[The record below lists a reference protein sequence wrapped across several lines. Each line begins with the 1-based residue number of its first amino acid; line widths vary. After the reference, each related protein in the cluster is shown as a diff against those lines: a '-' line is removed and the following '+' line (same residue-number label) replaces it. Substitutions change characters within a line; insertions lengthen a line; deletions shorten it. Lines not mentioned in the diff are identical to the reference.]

1 MRKMILIGGGELR
14 SFSTLDID
22 AYAVSLVRKPE
33 GERINALFF
42 PTAAHDS
49 KPYFNTFR
57 KTYTSRLGAKVDVAL
72 VTTGEMTMEY
82 VQQKID
88 KADIIYLSGGD
99 TAHMLE
105 AFRETGAGEMIRQ
118 AYRDGKLIVG
128 LSAGAIGWFEY
139 AHSDYAKMRE
149 EGDDYVV
156 IEGLGV
162 VEGICVPHYDEET
175 RRESASRL
183 TGYKQV
189 LAIESNCGVLLED
202 ERVVGAIGPNN
213 AYLDGVLIDKII

>member
-1 MRKMILIGGGELR
+1 MILIGGGELR
-14 SFSTLDID
+14 SFTTLDVD
-22 AYAVSLVRKPE
+22 AYAVSLIRKPE

-72 VTTGEMTMEY
+72 VTTGEMTMDY

-99 TAHMLE
+99 TAYMLE
-105 AFRETGAGEMIRQ
+105 SLRRTGADLMIRR
-118 AYRDGKLIVG
+118 AYESGKLIVG

-139 AHSDYAKMRE
+139 AHSDYAKMRQ
-149 EGDDYVV
+149 EGDDYLV
-156 IEGLGV
+156 IEGMGV
-162 VEGICVPHYDEET
+162 VEGICVPHYDEES
-175 RRESASRL
+175 RRESASHL

-189 LAIESNCGVLLED
+189 LCIESDCGVLVED
-202 ERVVGAIGPNN
+202 EKIIGSVGPRD
-213 AYLDGVLIDKII
+213 AYLDGEKLPKID